1 MDRGANITSF
11 LCDPL
16 LRAERA
22 GRVEKRGGGGK
33 EEEGKEREGE
43 ILPLI
48 TSWVTAPAG
57 RCQNPTLSDMWKGL
71 WNGGWSNNVRTRG
84 KVWKQEKGWD
94 ALKGE
99 EKLVRIDY
107 GINKDKCVEV
117 CVNKQCLGMKCAI
130 RKVLESSQRPG
141 RLLSGGQVADKHQA
155 SVILG
160 SWIKLT
166 ETRSR
171 VPKSPNLTFSFH

>member
-16 LRAERA
+16 LRAKRA
-22 GRVEKRGGGGK
+22 GRVEKRGGGGGG
-33 EEEGKEREGE
+33 GKEREGE

-57 RCQNPTLSDMWKGL
+57 WFQNPTLSDMWKGL
-71 WNGGWSNNVRTRG
+71 WNGGWSNNVRMRG
-84 KVWKQEKGWD
+84 KEWKQEKEWD
-94 ALKGE
+94 ALKRE
-99 EKLVRIDY
+99 EKLVRIDC
-107 GINKDKCVEV
+107 GINKDKCVEE
-117 CVNKQCLGMKCAI
+117 CVNKQCLGMKCGI

-141 RLLSGGQVADKHQA
+141 RLLSGGQVTDKHQA

-160 SWIKLT
+160 SRIKLT
-166 ETRSR
+166 ETRYKY
-171 VPKSPNLTFSFH
+171 PKVQI